1 MPDLDVR
8 ITSMYPP
15 GVQGGIRAYA
25 SATIAGCFA
34 VRGIKIVE
42 GGKDGLFVS
51 MPGQINSKGEIKD
64 ICFPYTREARA
75 ELESAVVTAYQQAL
89 TQGMNRSP
97 QSAPDPTAQQAQ
109 KMGM

>member
-34 VRGIKIVE
+34 VRGIKIVAPPQN
-42 GGKDGLFVS
+42 
-51 MPGQINSKGEIKD
+51 PGQNM
-64 ICFPYTREARA
+64 
-75 ELESAVVTAYQQAL
+75 V
-89 TQGMNRSP
+89 
-97 QSAPDPTAQQAQ
+97 
-109 KMGM
+109 

>member
-42 GGKDGLFVS
+42 GGTYA
-51 MPGQINSKGEIKD
+51 GQG
-64 ICFPYTREARA
+64 CRHTCP
-75 ELESAVVTAYQQAL
+75 
-89 TQGMNRSP
+89 P
-97 QSAPDPTAQQAQ
+97 
-109 KMGM
+109 

>member
-42 GGKDGLFVS
+42 GGKDGLFIQGYLFS
-51 MPGQINSKGEIKD
+51 CDGGIPQ
-64 ICFPYTREARA
+64 RA
-75 ELESAVVTAYQQAL
+75 ETSGIGSVWRGTVHGTGIYL
-89 TQGMNRSP
+89 TDSTPSKSRAEHGLI
-97 QSAPDPTAQQAQ
+97 
-109 KMGM
+109 

>member
-42 GGKDGLFVS
+42 GGKDGLFMS
-51 MPGQINSKGEIKD
+51 MPSRKTQDGYKD
-64 ICFPYTREARA
+64 ICFPVTEEFRN
-75 ELESAVVTAYQQAL
+75 ELKQRQYAGRRRDTSRKPYFSGIHA
-89 TQGMNRSP
+89 GNRRT
-97 QSAPDPTAQQAQ
+97 D
-109 KMGM
+109 

>member
-34 VRGIKIVE
+34 VRGIRR
-42 GGKDGLFVS
+42 G
-51 MPGQINSKGEIKD
+51 
-64 ICFPYTREARA
+64 R
-75 ELESAVVTAYQQAL
+75 
-89 TQGMNRSP
+89 
-97 QSAPDPTAQQAQ
+97 
-109 KMGM
+109 

>member
-34 VRGIKIVE
+34 VRGINIVE
-42 GGKDGLFVS
+42 EVRLGFLCLCPVGKHRMD
-51 MPGQINSKGEIKD
+51 
-64 ICFPYTREARA
+64 TRISVF
-75 ELESAVVTAYQQAL
+75 L
-89 TQGMNRSP
+89 
-97 QSAPDPTAQQAQ
+97 
-109 KMGM
+109 